1 MALSAGSVA
10 SAADVLALVATDSPT
25 TFTTTTPAG
34 SGWYRYLLGGAL
46 VEFHWIS
53 TGTVSATTSVT
64 PDFTIPAGYRPAAR
78 TAIAGVAGASSP
90 RLADVALDSDG
101 TWQVYNGHSS
111 ATVINAH
118 GIYKPA

>member
-25 TFTTTTPAG
+25 TFTTTSPAG

-46 VEFHWIS
+46 VEFHFES
-53 TGTVSATTSVT
+53 TGTVASQTEVSPAG
-64 PDFTIPAGYRPAAR
+64 FTVPAGYRPAGR
-78 TAIAGVAGASSP
+78 TPLAAVSSSSQRPGAAAIN
-90 RLADVALDSDG
+90 SDG
-101 TWQVYNGHSS
+101 TWSVYNWQNSVQVV
-111 ATVINAH
+111 ACH

>member
-10 SAADVLALVATDSPT
+10 SAADVLALVATGSPT

-46 VEFHWIS
+46 VEFHWVS
-53 TGTVSATTSVT
+53 TGTVAATTSVT
-64 PDFTIPAGYRPAAR
+64 PDFTIPAGYRPAER
-78 TAIAGVAGASSP
+78 TAIAAVAGSANARSAACWIEP
-90 RLADVALDSDG
+90 DG
-101 TWQVYNGHSS
+101 TFQVYNNHTA